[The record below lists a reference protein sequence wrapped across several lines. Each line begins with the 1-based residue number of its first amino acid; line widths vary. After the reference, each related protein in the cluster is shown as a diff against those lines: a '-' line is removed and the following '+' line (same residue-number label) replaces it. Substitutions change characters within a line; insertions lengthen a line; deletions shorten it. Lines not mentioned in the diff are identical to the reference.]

1 MYINILCLFVNASNI
16 PVIFYCCSRKYI
28 FLSAVLI
35 YNFFHHVSGFIFS
48 PLWDWSVRYTE
59 ECLCTIIHCSLVYSS
74 HCWIRF
80 TKAISR
86 SMPLFMTLSWIF
98 TAAMIVKDIVYEKE
112 RRLKEVMKV
121 MGLGNTVHWVS
132 WFITSFSM
140 MLVSVL
146 LLVTVLKVAVVHHTS
161 SLQSSFIICQN
172 KLPPV
177 SHSCVL

>member
-1 MYINILCLFVNASNI
+1 
-16 PVIFYCCSRKYI
+16 
-28 FLSAVLI
+28 
-35 YNFFHHVSGFIFS
+35 
-48 PLWDWSVRYTE
+48 
-59 ECLCTIIHCSLVYSS
+59 
-74 HCWIRF
+74 
-80 TKAISR
+80 
-86 SMPLFMTLSWIF
+86 MTLSWIF

-161 SLQSSFIICQN
+161 SLQLSFIIGVCHD
-172 KLPPV
+172 KLLLSAIHVYINAVNMFKLIPQQHCSV
-177 SHSCVL
+177 CR